1 MALIIDKN
9 LPAYQIL
16 KSENINI
23 MDKLNYNKNTNKL
36 KLIILNLMPKKIET
50 ETQILRVLGKSFI
63 DLEITFLK
71 TESYKSKNTSNDHL
85 NKFYKTF
92 SEIKNHNFHGMIIT
106 GAPVELMDFE
116 RVDYW
121 EELKNIMDYC
131 NKKVKSTIFIC
142 WAAQAAL
149 YYYYDI
155 NKYSLNKKLFGVF
168 SHKISKENSL
178 LTKGFDDE
186 FYVPHSR
193 YTYTRKEDIKR
204 CKDIEIISESEEAG
218 LYLMQSNN
226 LKKIFISGHCE
237 YDRYT
242 LYEEYI
248 RDINKNKHIDIPK
261 NYFKENNLNKKPI
274 MKWRC
279 HGETLFLN
287 WIQLLEKL
295 SSDS

>member
-1 MALIIDKN
+1 MTLIIDKN
-9 LPAYQIL
+9 LPAYKIL

-36 KLIILNLMPKKIET
+36 KLIILNLMPKKIDT
-50 ETQILRVLGKSFI
+50 EIQLLRLLGKSSV

-71 TESYKSKNTSNDHL
+71 TESYKSKNTNDEHL
-85 NKFYKTF
+85 DKFYKTF
-92 SEIKNHNFHGMIIT
+92 NEIKNQNFHGMIIT
-106 GAPVELMDFE
+106 GAPVELMNFE
-116 RVDYW
+116 KVDYW

-149 YYYYDI
+149 YYYYGI
-155 NKYSLNKKLFGVF
+155 NKYLLNKKLFGVF
-168 SHKISKENSL
+168 SHKIIKEDSL

-193 YTYTRKEDIKR
+193 YTYTKKEDIRK
-204 CKDIEIISESEEAG
+204 CIEIEIISESEEAG

-226 LKKIFISGHCE
+226 FKKIFISGHCE
-237 YDRYT
+237 YDRDT

-248 RDINKNKHIDIPK
+248 RDRDKNKPIDIPK
-261 NYFKENNLNKKPI
+261 NYFEEDNLNKKPI

-279 HGETLFLN
+279 HGEALFLN
-287 WIQLLEKL
+287 WTQLIEKL

>member
-36 KLIILNLMPKKIET
+36 KLIILNLMPKKIEA

-85 NKFYKTF
+85 NKFYNTF

-168 SHKISKENSL
+168 PHKISKENSL

-226 LKKIFISGHCE
+226 FKKIFISGHCE

-261 NYFKENNLNKKPI
+261 NYFKENNLNKKPM

>member
-36 KLIILNLMPKKIET
+36 KLIILNLMPKKIEA

-71 TESYKSKNTSNDHL
+71 TESYKSKNVSNDHL

-168 SHKISKENSL
+168 PHKISKENSL

-226 LKKIFISGHCE
+226 FKKIFISGHCE

-248 RDINKNKHIDIPK
+248 RDINKNKHIYIPK

-274 MKWRC
+274 MRWRC

>member
-36 KLIILNLMPKKIET
+36 KLIILNLMPKKIEA

-85 NKFYKTF
+85 DKFYKTF

-168 SHKISKENSL
+168 PHKINKENSL

-226 LKKIFISGHCE
+226 FKKIFISGHCE

>member
-36 KLIILNLMPKKIET
+36 KLTILNLMPKKIEA

-71 TESYKSKNTSNDHL
+71 TESYKSKNVSNDHL

-168 SHKISKENSL
+168 PHKISKGNSL

-226 LKKIFISGHCE
+226 FKKIFISGHCE

-274 MKWRC
+274 MRWRC

>member
-1 MALIIDKN
+1 MALIIDKK
-9 LPAYQIL
+9 LPAYKIL
-16 KSENINI
+16 KCENINI
-23 MDKLNYNKNTNKL
+23 MDKLNYNKNINKL
-36 KLIILNLMPKKIET
+36 KLVILNLMPKKIET
-50 ETQILRVLGKSFI
+50 ETQLLRILGKSSI
-63 DLEITFLK
+63 NLEITFLR
-71 TESYKSKNTSNDHL
+71 TESYESKNESNEHL
-85 NKFYKTF
+85 NKFYKSL
-92 SEIKNHNFHGMIIT
+92 SEIRNYNFDGMIIT

-116 RVDYW
+116 KVDYW
-121 EELKNIMDYC
+121 EELKSIMDYC
-131 NKKVKSTIFIC
+131 NKKIKSTIFIC

-149 YYYYDI
+149 YYYYGID
-155 NKYSLNKKLFGVF
+155 KYQLNKKLFGVF

-204 CKDIEIISESEEAG
+204 CKEIDIISESKEAG
-218 LYLMQSNN
+218 LYLMQSNDF
-226 LKKIFISGHCE
+226 KKIFISGHCE

-248 RDINKNKHIDIPK
+248 RDINKNKSIDIPK
-261 NYFKENNLNKKPI
+261 NYFKENDSNKKPI

-287 WIQLLEKL
+287 WIGLLQNL
-295 SSDS
+295 YSQS

>member
-36 KLIILNLMPKKIET
+36 KLIILNLMPKKIEA

-71 TESYKSKNTSNDHL
+71 IESYKSKNISNDHL
-85 NKFYKTF
+85 NKFYKNF
-92 SEIKNHNFHGMIIT
+92 SEIKNYNFHGMIIT

-168 SHKISKENSL
+168 SHKIIKEDSL

-193 YTYTRKEDIKR
+193 YTYTKKEDIKK
-204 CKDIEIISESEEAG
+204 CKEIEIISESKEAG

-226 LKKIFISGHCE
+226 FKKIFISGHCE

-248 RDINKNKHIDIPK
+248 RDINKNKPIDIPK

>member
-1 MALIIDKN
+1 
-9 LPAYQIL
+9 
-16 KSENINI
+16 
-23 MDKLNYNKNTNKL
+23 
-36 KLIILNLMPKKIET
+36 
-50 ETQILRVLGKSFI
+50 
-63 DLEITFLK
+63 
-71 TESYKSKNTSNDHL
+71 
-85 NKFYKTF
+85 
-92 SEIKNHNFHGMIIT
+92 MIIT

-121 EELKNIMDYC
+121 EELKSIMDYC

-168 SHKISKENSL
+168 PHKISKENSL

-226 LKKIFISGHCE
+226 FKK
-237 YDRYT
+237 Y
-242 LYEEYI
+242 LYQDTVNMTGIHYM
-248 RDINKNKHIDIPK
+248 KNI
-261 NYFKENNLNKKPI
+261 
-274 MKWRC
+274 
-279 HGETLFLN
+279 
-287 WIQLLEKL
+287 LEI
-295 SSDS
+295 

>member
-36 KLIILNLMPKKIET
+36 KLIILNLMPKKIEA

-71 TESYKSKNTSNDHL
+71 TESYKSKNVSNDHL

-168 SHKISKENSL
+168 PHKISKENSL

-226 LKKIFISGHCE
+226 FKKIFISGHCE

-248 RDINKNKHIDIPK
+248 RDIN
-261 NYFKENNLNKKPI
+261 
-274 MKWRC
+274 
-279 HGETLFLN
+279 
-287 WIQLLEKL
+287 
-295 SSDS
+295 